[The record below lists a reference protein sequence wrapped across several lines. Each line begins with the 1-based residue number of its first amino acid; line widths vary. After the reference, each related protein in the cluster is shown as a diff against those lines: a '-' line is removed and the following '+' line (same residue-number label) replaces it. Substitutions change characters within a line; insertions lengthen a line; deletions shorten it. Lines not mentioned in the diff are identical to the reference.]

1 MNTCISQNYGYV
13 LLQESC
19 PNVWRRA
26 LESFDTTTVEAK
38 MSINDTESEYV
49 SDGIYMVTPTS
60 TSSTLQ
66 MLFRLL
72 EKKNSI
78 RYFSPFI
85 RRVLGLL
92 QTFMEMFCT
101 MFELSWVMINGKSIH
116 IEAYFTLMADIDGRF
131 DRVSFPYFTPVAFSS
146 LVKVFFQ
153 QYLRRILSLLLLWLR
168 QSWQSLFLY
177 FDV

>member
-1 MNTCISQNYGYV
+1 
-13 LLQESC
+13 
-19 PNVWRRA
+19 
-26 LESFDTTTVEAK
+26 

-101 MFELSWVMINGKSIH
+101 MFELS
-116 IEAYFTLMADIDGRF
+116 
-131 DRVSFPYFTPVAFSS
+131 
-146 LVKVFFQ
+146 
-153 QYLRRILSLLLLWLR
+153 
-168 QSWQSLFLY
+168 
-177 FDV
+177 